1 MNKQTPSKALAT
13 MRAGAT
19 ALLPIYPETFDD
31 VVRFARMAIFAGMVK
46 PLKTGW
52 GDREVVED
60 ERATEARAT
69 MVVLQGMELGLPP
82 MASVQL
88 IAMINGRMTV
98 HSEGVP
104 GILLARGFKIK
115 QEFVGTQY
123 EDDFAAVCT
132 LTRPDGEVNVTRF
145 SVSDAKEAGLW
156 QTSPTVKKKGRDK
169 STYDA
174 PNDSPWF
181 KYRKRM
187 LWARALGFNS
197 KDFAS
202 DAMKGLA
209 VAEEVEDMLRS
220 RNAVDITPDVPMIEN
235 GVPDIPEI
243 PDDDVPE
250 LPPDDETSG
259 LDDPAGDD
267 MLRPDQEEAALANL
281 KDELAA
287 ATPGTRMEIVDM
299 YESVIEKMSRKGKD
313 RADAIIE
320 GRA

>member
-13 MRAGAT
+13 MKAGAT

>member
-46 PLKTGW
+46 PQKIGW
-52 GDREVVED
+52 GDDAGTED

-69 MVVLQGMELGLPP
+69 MIVLQGMELGMPP
-82 MASVQL
+82 MAAVQL

-104 GILLARGFKIK
+104 GILLSKGFKIDQK
-115 QEFVGTQY
+115 WDGTPY
-123 EDDFAAVCT
+123 EDTFKAVCT
-132 LTRPDGEVNVTRF
+132 LTRPDGDKIVSEF
-145 SVSDAKEAGLW
+145 SVKDAKDAGLW
-156 QTSPTVKKKGRDK
+156 SPDAKIKKKGRNGTFYEAD
-169 STYDA
+169 
-174 PNDSPWF
+174 NDSPWY
-181 KYRKRM
+181 KYKKRM
-187 LWARALGFNS
+187 LWARALGFAA
-197 KDFAS
+197 KDIGS
-202 DAMKGLA
+202 DAMKGLM
-209 VAEEVEDMLRS
+209 VREEVEDMLRS
-220 RNAVDITPDVPMIEN
+220 RDAVDITPDVPMIEN

-243 PDDDVPE
+243 PDDVPE

-267 MLRPDQEEAALANL
+267 MLHPDQEEAALANL
-281 KDELAA
+281 KDELAE

-299 YESVIEKMSRKGKD
+299 YESVIERMSKAGKD

-320 GRA
+320 GREK

>member
-1 MNKQTPSKALAT
+1 MNKQSSPKSLAT
-13 MRAGAT
+13 MKAGAT

-145 SVSDAKEAGLW
+145 SVSDAKDAGLW

-235 GVPDIPEI
+235 DVPEIPEI
-243 PDDDVPE
+243 PDDVPE
-250 LPPDDETSG
+250 LPLDDETSG
-259 LDDPAGDD
+259 LADPAGDD
-267 MLRPDQEEAALANL
+267 MLSPDQEEAALANMQ
-281 KDELAA
+281 DELAA
-287 ATPGTRMEIVDM
+287 AKSPGIRMEIVDM
-299 YESVIEKMSRKGKD
+299 YESVIERMSKVGKD

>member
-13 MRAGAT
+13 MKAGAT

-46 PLKTGW
+46 PLEKWVDNTKQ
-52 GDREVVED
+52 VED
-60 ERATEARAT
+60 ERSTEARAT
-69 MVVLQGMELGLPP
+69 MIVMQGMELGLPP
-82 MASVQL
+82 MQAVQL

-104 GILLARGFKIK
+104 GILLSKGFKIEK
-115 QEFVGTQY
+115 EFVGKEY
-123 EDDFAAVCT
+123 DDDFKAVCR
-132 LTRPDGEVNVTRF
+132 LTRPDGQVFIGEF
-145 SVSDAKEAGLW
+145 SVKDAKEAGLW
-156 QTSPTVKKKGRDK
+156 STDAKIKKKGRNN
-169 STYDA
+169 TFYDA
-174 PNDSPWF
+174 DNDSPWF

-187 LWARALGFNS
+187 LWARALGFAN
-197 KDFAS
+197 KDGGA
-202 DAMKGLA
+202 DATKGLM
-209 VAEEVEDMLRS
+209 VREEVEDMLRS
-220 RNAVDITPDVPMIEN
+220 RDAVDITPDVPMIEN
-235 GVPDIPEI
+235 DVLEIPEI
-243 PDDDVPE
+243 PDNIPE

-259 LDDPAGDD
+259 LDDAAGDD

-287 ATPGTRMEIVDM
+287 ATPGTRMEIIDM
-299 YESVIEKMSRKGKD
+299 YESVIERMSKAGKD